1 MPVLHLPNRDRA
13 DSRRHHSQVRM
24 NPWATFFNGVDP
36 TNKLTAAALRMK
48 HSMARFYRAQ
58 AGQGPGWF
66 FRMSRSA
73 FSFAT
78 SLRSRSISCCSGF
91 S

>member
-36 TNKLTAAALRMK
+36 TNKLPAAALTDRD
-48 HSMARFYRAQ
+48 
-58 AGQGPGWF
+58 
-66 FRMSRSA
+66 
-73 FSFAT
+73 
-78 SLRSRSISCCSGF
+78 
-91 S
+91 